1 MGTSFTLLSISIWIS
16 RITSEKDL
24 DTGHRTG
31 CQPPREGRAFP
42 VSSTQVALVGNSPR
56 ERCEI
61 GGGSEGR
68 RQVGTELWLAVI
80 LGVGKT

>member
-1 MGTSFTLLSISIWIS
+1 MWTLATVLDVSLP
-16 RITSEKDL
+16 EK
-24 DTGHRTG
+24 GG
-31 CQPPREGRAFP
+31 AFP
-42 VSSTQVALVGNSPR
+42 VSSIQVALVGNSPR